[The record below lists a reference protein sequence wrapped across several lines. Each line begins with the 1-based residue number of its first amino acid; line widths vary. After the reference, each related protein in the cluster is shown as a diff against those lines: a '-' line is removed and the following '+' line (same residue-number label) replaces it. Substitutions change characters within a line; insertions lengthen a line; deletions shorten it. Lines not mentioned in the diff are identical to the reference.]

1 MSTTVPPLSFNP
13 AGIELDRR
21 QGLSRQL
28 YQALRARV
36 LDGRLASGTRLPAS
50 RDLAAALAIS
60 RNSVVRAYDQ
70 LYAEG
75 FIEGR
80 VGDGTYVAQLSS
92 TGLGWPLHEQA
103 RSHNETRS
111 PVGASL
117 LVKGPSGENI
127 STKVS
132 TGFSTGLPTA
142 LSTDWLDLPVVSSSK
157 VIHSGG
163 LERVEKHHLKP
174 PPGGPPRAFRV
185 GVPAFDLFPFDV
197 WAKLNA
203 AFWRKPDLQ
212 QLCYGDSQGDA
223 RLRGLIAAYLR
234 SSRGLQCT
242 AEQIVITSGAQQGI
256 SLCAQLLVDPGD
268 VVAVENPG
276 YRAAGHAFAVAG
288 AEVRGVPVD
297 GDGLDC
303 TALGSLND
311 CRLAYVT
318 PSHQYPTGVVMS
330 LPRRLEL
337 LDWAERNNGWIVEDD
352 YDGEYRYSGAPLAP
366 LAALDRQGRVLY
378 VGTFGKVAFPA
389 LRLGYLV
396 LPPGLVNAF
405 ARRRAVDVRHSEVS
419 TQAVMAEFMA
429 AGHFQRHIRR
439 MRRAA
444 LARRDALLA
453 GWPKSLSG
461 VGAMPTV
468 VAGLHVTVPVDS
480 IERERDLIARATEA
494 GVEVNGLSSYWLP
507 TTTPT
512 QVRAGLVLGFAAVP
526 PAAIDAALARLAKA
540 WQT

>member
-1 MSTTVPPLSFNP
+1 MTDAPLSLSFNP

-28 YQALRARV
+28 YQALRLRV

-80 VGDGTYVAQLSS
+80 VGDGTYVAQLPQ
-92 TGLGWPLHEQA
+92 TAIPAKKL
-103 RSHNETRS
+103 
-111 PVGASL
+111 
-117 LVKGPSGENI
+117 

-132 TGFSTGLPTA
+132 TGLSTGLSTA
-142 LSTDWLDLPVVSSSK
+142 LSTNWLDLPVVSSSK
-157 VIHSGG
+157 VIHSDA
-163 LERVEKHHLKP
+163 LERVEKNHLAMP
-174 PPGGPPRAFRV
+174 PSGPPRAFRV
-185 GVPAFDLFPFDV
+185 GVPAFDLFPFEV

-212 QLCYGDSQGDA
+212 QLCYGDPAGDA

-234 SSRGLQCT
+234 SSRGMQCT

-256 SLCAQLLVDPGD
+256 SLCAQLLVEPGD
-268 VVAVENPG
+268 GVAIENPG

-288 AEVRGVPVD
+288 ARLHGVAVD
-297 GDGLDC
+297 SEGIDC
-303 TALGSLND
+303 RELARLND
-311 CRLAYVT
+311 CRLTYVT

-330 LPRRLEL
+330 LARRLEL
-337 LDWAERNNGWIVEDD
+337 LAWAERTQGWIIEDD

-396 LPPGLVNAF
+396 LPAGLVQAF
-405 ARRRAVDVRHSEVS
+405 AQRRAVDVRHSEVS
-419 TQAVMAEFMA
+419 TQTVMAEFMA
-429 AGHFQRHIRR
+429 SGHFQRHIRR

-444 LARRDALLA
+444 LSRRNTLLG
-453 GWPKSLSG
+453 GWPLDMPG
-461 VGAMPTV
+461 VGPLPTV
-468 VAGLHVTVPVDS
+468 AAGLHMTVPVDS
-480 IERERDLIARATEA
+480 VARERELIELAK
-494 GVEVNGLSSYWLP
+494 GVDVEINGLSSYWLP
-507 TTTPT
+507 DSSTPID
-512 QVRAGLVLGFAAVP
+512 QRAGLVLGFAAVP
-526 PAAIDAALARLAKA
+526 EQSIEAALERLRTVWRAR
-540 WQT
+540 

>member
-1 MSTTVPPLSFNP
+1 MTSAPLSLSFNP

-28 YQALRARV
+28 YQALRVRV

-50 RDLAAALAIS
+50 RDLAAALSIS

-80 VGDGTYVAQLSS
+80 VGDGTYVAQLPGN
-92 TGLGWPLHEQA
+92 GLPAKKL
-103 RSHNETRS
+103 
-111 PVGASL
+111 
-117 LVKGPSGENI
+117 
-127 STKVS
+127 STKLS
-132 TGFSTGLPTA
+132 TGFSTGLSTA
-142 LSTDWLDLPVVSSSK
+142 LSTKCPDLPVNSSSQ
-157 VIHSGG
+157 VIHRGA
-163 LERVEKHHLKP
+163 LDRVEKNHLPSP
-174 PPGGPPRAFRV
+174 PSGPPRAFRV
-185 GVPAFDLFPFDV
+185 GVPAFDLFPFEV

-212 QLCYGDSQGDA
+212 QLCYGDPAGDV
-223 RLRGLIAAYLR
+223 RLRGMIAAYLR
-234 SSRGLQCT
+234 SSRGMQCS
-242 AEQIVITSGAQQGI
+242 AEQILITSGAQQGI
-256 SLCAQLLVDPGD
+256 SLCAQLLVEPGD
-268 VVAVENPG
+268 GVAIENPG

-288 AEVRGVPVD
+288 ARLHGVAVD
-297 GDGLDC
+297 NEGIDC
-303 TALGSLND
+303 SELARLGD
-311 CRLAYVT
+311 CRLTYVT

-330 LPRRLEL
+330 LARRLEL
-337 LDWAERNNGWIVEDD
+337 LAWAERTQGWIVEDD

-396 LPPGLVNAF
+396 LPTGLVDAF
-405 ARRRAVDVRHSEVS
+405 SRRRAVDVRHSEVS

-444 LARRDALLA
+444 LSRRNTLLS
-453 GWPKSLSG
+453 GWPLDIPG
-461 VGAMPTV
+461 IGELPTV
-468 VAGLHVTVPVDS
+468 AAGLHMTVSVDS
-480 IERERDLIARATEA
+480 VSREQALIEAARRVD
-494 GVEVNGLSSYWLP
+494 VEVNGLSSYWLP
-507 TTTPT
+507 QSTTALD
-512 QVRAGLVLGFAAVP
+512 QRAGLVLGFAAVP
-526 PAAIDAALARLAKA
+526 EKAIEAALERLRKA
-540 WQT
+540 WRAG

>member
-1 MSTTVPPLSFNP
+1 MPALEPPLSFNP

-21 QGLSRQL
+21 QGLTRQL
-28 YQALRARV
+28 YQALRQRV
-36 LDGRLASGTRLPAS
+36 LDGRLVSGTRLPAS
-50 RDLAAALAIS
+50 RDLAAALSIS

-80 VGDGTYVAQLSS
+80 VGDGTYVAQLPQ
-92 TGLGWPLHEQA
+92 TPTPAKKL
-103 RSHNETRS
+103 
-111 PVGASL
+111 
-117 LVKGPSGENI
+117 

-132 TGFSTGLPTA
+132 TGLSTGLSPG
-142 LSTDWLDLPVVSSSK
+142 LSTKRPDLPGVSSSQ
-157 VIHSGG
+157 VIHSGA
-163 LERVEKHHLKP
+163 LARVENNHLAL

-212 QLCYGDSQGDA
+212 QLCYGDPAGDE

-234 SSRGLQCT
+234 SSRGMQCS
-242 AEQIVITSGAQQGI
+242 AEQIVITSGAQQAI
-256 SLCAQLLVDPGD
+256 SLCAQLLVEPGD
-268 VVAVENPG
+268 AVAIENPG

-288 AEVRGVPVD
+288 GQLHGVTVD
-297 GDGLDC
+297 SEGIDC
-303 TALGSLND
+303 AALNGLGS

-330 LPRRLEL
+330 LARRLEL
-337 LDWAERNNGWIVEDD
+337 LAWAERTGGWIVEDD

-366 LAALDRQGRVLY
+366 LAALDRTGRVLY

-396 LPPGLVNAF
+396 LPVGLVQAF

-429 AGHFQRHIRR
+429 TGHFQRHVRR

-444 LARRDALLA
+444 QSRLNALVAEWPA
-453 GWPKSLSG
+453 GIDG
-461 VGAMPTV
+461 VGRLPSVA
-468 VAGLHVTVPVDS
+468 AGLHLTVRVDS
-480 IERERDLIARATEA
+480 LAREQALIAQAA
-494 GVEVNGLSSYWLP
+494 AVGVEINGLSSYWLP
-507 TTTPT
+507 DSLTPLD
-512 QVRAGLVLGFAAVP
+512 QRAGLVLGFAAVP
-526 PAAIDAALARLAKA
+526 EAQISQALKRLSQVWRAPV
-540 WQT
+540 TR

>member
-1 MSTTVPPLSFNP
+1 MTSVPPSLSFNP

-28 YQALRARV
+28 YQALRMRV

-80 VGDGTYVAQLSS
+80 VGDGTYVAQLPQNGLPAKKLSTNPS
-92 TGLGWPLHEQA
+92 TGL
-103 RSHNETRS
+103 
-111 PVGASL
+111 
-117 LVKGPSGENI
+117 
-127 STKVS
+127 
-132 TGFSTGLPTA
+132 STGLPTG
-142 LSTDWLDLPVVSSSK
+142 LSTKQAETPGILSSK
-157 VIHSGG
+157 VIHNAA
-163 LERVEKHHLKP
+163 LERMQKHHLP
-174 PPGGPPRAFRV
+174 PPPSGPPRAFRV
-185 GVPAFDLFPFDV
+185 GVPAFDLFPFEV

-212 QLCYGDSQGDA
+212 QLCYGAPEGDA

-234 SSRGLQCT
+234 SSRGMQCS

-256 SLCAQLLVDPGD
+256 SLCAQLLVEPGD
-268 VVAVENPG
+268 GVAVENPG

-288 AEVRGVPVD
+288 ARLHGVAVD
-297 GDGLDC
+297 SEGIDC
-303 TALGSLND
+303 AELARVTD

-330 LPRRLEL
+330 LARRLEL
-337 LDWAERNNGWIVEDD
+337 LAWAERTQGWIVEDD

-366 LAALDRQGRVLY
+366 LAALDRGGRVLY

-396 LPPGLVNAF
+396 LPLGLVEAF
-405 ARRRAVDVRHSEVS
+405 SRRRAVDVRHSEVS

-444 LARRDALLA
+444 LSRRNTLLS
-453 GWPKSLSG
+453 GWPADIPG
-461 VGAMPTV
+461 VGELPAIA
-468 VAGLHVTVPVDS
+468 AGLHMTVPVES
-480 IERERDLIARATEA
+480 VARERELIELASSVD
-494 GVEVNGLSSYWLP
+494 VEINGLSSYWLP
-507 TTTPT
+507 TCVTPID
-512 QVRAGLVLGFAAVP
+512 QRAGLVLGFAAVP
-526 PAAIDAALARLAKA
+526 ETSIKAALERLRPV
-540 WQT
+540 WRVR

>member
-1 MSTTVPPLSFNP
+1 MTNAVPPLSFNP

-21 QGLSRQL
+21 HGLSRQL
-28 YQALRARV
+28 YQALRSRV

-50 RDLAAALAIS
+50 RDLAAALSIS

-80 VGDGTYVAQLSS
+80 VGDGTYVATLSS
-92 TGLGWPLHEQA
+92 LALPL
-103 RSHNETRS
+103 
-111 PVGASL
+111 
-117 LVKGPSGENI
+117 KNI

-132 TGFSTGLPTA
+132 TGFSTGLSPG
-142 LSTDWLDLPVVSSSK
+142 LSTKTSLDWLDLPVAPVSK

-163 LERVEKHHLKP
+163 LERVEKHHLNP
-174 PPGGPPRAFRV
+174 PPSGPPRAFRV

-223 RLRGLIAAYLR
+223 RLRSLIAAYLR
-234 SSRGLQCT
+234 SSRGLHCT

-268 VVAVENPG
+268 IVAVENPG
-276 YRAAGHAFAVAG
+276 YRAAGHAFSVAG

-297 GDGLDC
+297 NEGLDC
-303 TALGSLND
+303 AALGTLSN

-318 PSHQYPTGVVMS
+318 PSHQYPLGVVMS
-330 LPRRLEL
+330 LARRLEL
-337 LDWAERNNGWIVEDD
+337 LAWAERNDGWIVEDD

-396 LPPGLVNAF
+396 LPPGLVDAF

-444 LARRDALLA
+444 LTRRDALLA
-453 GWPKSLSG
+453 GWPRAIEG
-461 VGAMPTV
+461 VGTLPTV

-480 IERERDLIARATEA
+480 VERERELIDQATRA
-494 GVEVNGLSSYWLP
+494 GVEINGLSSYWLP
-507 TTTPT
+507 TTPASN
-512 QVRAGLVLGFAAVP
+512 VRAGLVLGFAAVP
-526 PAAIDAALARLAKA
+526 PVAIEAALASLDRA
-540 WQT
+540 WNGDG

>member
-1 MSTTVPPLSFNP
+1 MSESSTLALPFNP
-13 AGIELDRR
+13 AGIQLDRR
-21 QGLSRQL
+21 KGLSRQL
-28 YQALRARV
+28 YQALRLRV

-80 VGDGTYVAQLSS
+80 VGDGTYVAQLPQ
-92 TGLGWPLHEQA
+92 TAVPA
-103 RSHNETRS
+103 RK
-111 PVGASL
+111 L
-117 LVKGPSGENI
+117 

-142 LSTDWLDLPVVSSSK
+142 LSTKSTDLPGDLSSK
-157 VIHSGG
+157 VIHSGALQR
-163 LERVEKHHLKP
+163 LENNHLPRP
-174 PPGGPPRAFRV
+174 PSGPPRAFRV

-212 QLCYGDSQGDA
+212 QLCYGDPAGDA

-234 SSRGLQCT
+234 SSRGMQCS

-256 SLCAQLLVDPGD
+256 SLCAQLLVEPGD
-268 VVAVENPG
+268 GVAIENPG

-288 AEVRGVPVD
+288 ANLRGIAVD
-297 GDGLDC
+297 AEGMDC
-303 TALGSLND
+303 AALAAAGA
-311 CRLAYVT
+311 CRVAYVT

-330 LPRRLEL
+330 LARRLEL
-337 LDWAERNNGWIVEDD
+337 LAWAERTGGWIVEDD
-352 YDGEYRYSGAPLAP
+352 YDGEYRYTGAPLAP

-396 LPPGLVNAF
+396 LPPGLVEAF
-405 ARRRAVDVRHSEVS
+405 AQRRAVDVRHSEVS
-419 TQAVMAEFMA
+419 TQVVMAEFMA

-444 LARRDALLA
+444 LSRRNALLA
-453 GWPKSLSG
+453 GWPRDVAG
-461 VGAMPTV
+461 VGELPAV
-468 VAGLHVTVPVDS
+468 AAGLHLTVRVESLAREQALVALAASVD
-480 IERERDLIARATEA
+480 
-494 GVEVNGLSSYWLP
+494 VEVGALSKYWLADSA
-507 TTTPT
+507 TPED
-512 QVRAGLVLGFAAVP
+512 QRAGLVLGFAAVP
-526 PAAIDAALARLAKA
+526 EPAIDSALARLRQV
-540 WQT
+540 WRG

>member
-1 MSTTVPPLSFNP
+1 MTDAPLSLSFNP

-28 YQALRARV
+28 YQALRLRV

-80 VGDGTYVAQLSS
+80 VGDGTYVAQLPQ
-92 TGLGWPLHEQA
+92 TAIPAKKL
-103 RSHNETRS
+103 
-111 PVGASL
+111 
-117 LVKGPSGENI
+117 

-132 TGFSTGLPTA
+132 TGLSTGLSTA
-142 LSTDWLDLPVVSSSK
+142 LSTNWLDLPVVSSSK
-157 VIHSGG
+157 VIHSDA
-163 LERVEKHHLKP
+163 LERVEKNHLAMP
-174 PPGGPPRAFRV
+174 PSGPPRAFRV
-185 GVPAFDLFPFDV
+185 GVPAFDLFPFEV

-212 QLCYGDSQGDA
+212 QLCYGDPAGDA

-234 SSRGLQCT
+234 SSRGMQCT

-256 SLCAQLLVDPGD
+256 SLCAQLLVEPGD
-268 VVAVENPG
+268 GVAIENPG

-288 AEVRGVPVD
+288 ARLHGVAVD
-297 GDGLDC
+297 SEGIDC
-303 TALGSLND
+303 RELARLND
-311 CRLAYVT
+311 CRLTYVT

-330 LPRRLEL
+330 LARRLEL
-337 LDWAERNNGWIVEDD
+337 LAWAERTQGWIIEDD

-396 LPPGLVNAF
+396 LPAGLVQAF
-405 ARRRAVDVRHSEVS
+405 AQRRAVDVRHSEVS

-429 AGHFQRHIRR
+429 SGHFQRHIRR

-444 LARRDALLA
+444 LSRRNTLLG
-453 GWPKSLSG
+453 GWPLDMPG
-461 VGAMPTV
+461 VGPLPTV
-468 VAGLHVTVPVDS
+468 AAGLHMTVPVDS
-480 IERERDLIARATEA
+480 VARERELIELAK
-494 GVEVNGLSSYWLP
+494 GVDVEINGLSSYWLP
-507 TTTPT
+507 DSSTPID
-512 QVRAGLVLGFAAVP
+512 QRAGLVLGFAAVP
-526 PAAIDAALARLAKA
+526 EQSIEAALERLRTVWRAR
-540 WQT
+540 

>member
-1 MSTTVPPLSFNP
+1 MPDAVPPLSFNP

-21 QGLSRQL
+21 HGLSRQL

-50 RDLAAALAIS
+50 RDLAAALSIS

-80 VGDGTYVAQLSS
+80 VGDGTYVAKLS
-92 TGLGWPLHEQA
+92 PLA
-103 RSHNETRS
+103 
-111 PVGASL
+111 L
-117 LVKGPSGENI
+117 PSGKL
-127 STKVS
+127 STKPS

-142 LSTDWLDLPVVSSSK
+142 LSTIQLDSPVFPSSK
-157 VIHSGG
+157 VIHSNA
-163 LERVEKHHLKP
+163 LERVEKHHLAQP
-174 PPGGPPRAFRV
+174 PSGPPRAFRV

-212 QLCYGDSQGDA
+212 QLCYGDAQGDA
-223 RLRGLIAAYLR
+223 RLRGLVAAYLR
-234 SSRGLQCT
+234 SSRGLHCS
-242 AEQIVITSGAQQGI
+242 AEQIVITSGAQQAI

-268 VVAVENPG
+268 IVAVENPG

-288 AEVRGVPVD
+288 GDVRGVPVD
-297 GDGLDC
+297 SDGLDC
-303 TALGSLND
+303 AALGALD
-311 CRLAYVT
+311 HCRLAYVT

-330 LPRRLEL
+330 LARRLEL
-337 LDWAERNNGWIVEDD
+337 LAWAGHNDGWIVEDD

-366 LAALDRQGRVLY
+366 LAALDRGGRVLY

-396 LPPGLVNAF
+396 LPPGLVDAF

-453 GWPKSLSG
+453 GWPEAVAG

-468 VAGLHVTVPVDS
+468 VAGLHVTVPVQS
-480 IERERDLIARATEA
+480 IERERELVAQAA
-494 GVEVNGLSSYWLP
+494 GVGIEINGLSSYWLP
-507 TTTPT
+507 ATAPS
-512 QVRAGLVLGFAAVP
+512 QIRAGMVLGFAAVP
-526 PAAIDAALARLAKA
+526 PAAIDTALASLAKA
-540 WQT
+540 WGIR

>member
-1 MSTTVPPLSFNP
+1 MTDAPLSLSFNP

-28 YQALRARV
+28 YQALRLRV

-80 VGDGTYVAQLSS
+80 VGDGTYVAQLPQ
-92 TGLGWPLHEQA
+92 TALPEKKL
-103 RSHNETRS
+103 
-111 PVGASL
+111 
-117 LVKGPSGENI
+117 

-132 TGFSTGLPTA
+132 TGLSTGLPTA
-142 LSTDWLDLPVVSSSK
+142 LSTNWLDLPVVPSSK
-157 VIHSGG
+157 VIHSGALG
-163 LERVEKHHLKP
+163 RVEKNHLATP
-174 PPGGPPRAFRV
+174 PSGPPRAFRV
-185 GVPAFDLFPFDV
+185 GVPAFDLFPFEV

-212 QLCYGDSQGDA
+212 QLCYGDPAGDA
-223 RLRGLIAAYLR
+223 RLRGMIAAYLR
-234 SSRGLQCT
+234 SSRGMQCT

-256 SLCAQLLVDPGD
+256 SLCAQLLVEPGD
-268 VVAVENPG
+268 GVAIENPG

-288 AEVRGVPVD
+288 ARLHGVAVD
-297 GDGLDC
+297 GEGIDC
-303 TALGSLND
+303 AELAALGN

-330 LPRRLEL
+330 LARRLEL
-337 LDWAERNNGWIVEDD
+337 LAWAERTQGWIVEDD

-396 LPPGLVNAF
+396 LPPALVNAF
-405 ARRRAVDVRHSEVS
+405 SQRRAVDVRHSEVS

-444 LARRDALLA
+444 LSRRNALME
-453 GWPKSLSG
+453 GWPPEIVG
-461 VGAMPTV
+461 VGSLPAV
-468 VAGLHVTVPVDS
+468 SAGLHLTVAVNS
-480 IERERDLIARATEA
+480 VARERQLIEQAQSVD
-494 GVEVNGLSSYWLP
+494 VEINGLSSYWLP
-507 TTTPT
+507 DSTTPED
-512 QVRAGLVLGFAAVP
+512 QRAGLVLGFAAVP
-526 PAAIDAALARLAKA
+526 EPAIKSALARLRQVWKV
-540 WQT
+540 

>member
-1 MSTTVPPLSFNP
+1 MHNAVPPLSFNP

-50 RDLAAALAIS
+50 RDLAAALSIS

-80 VGDGTYVAQLSS
+80 VGDGTYVAELSS
-92 TGLGWPLHEQA
+92 LVPGRPHREQA
-103 RSHNETRS
+103 RSHSGTRA

-117 LVKGPSGENI
+117 LAKGPLGENI

-157 VIHSGG
+157 VIHSGA
-163 LERVEKHHLKP
+163 LNRVEKHHLPSP
-174 PPGGPPRAFRV
+174 PSGPPRAFRV

-212 QLCYGDSQGDA
+212 QLCYGDAQGDA

-234 SSRGLQCT
+234 SSRGLHCT

-288 AEVRGVPVD
+288 ADVRGVPVD

-303 TALGSLND
+303 SALDALSH

-337 LDWAERNNGWIVEDD
+337 LAWAERNDGWVVEDD

-396 LPPGLVNAF
+396 LPAGLVDAF

-453 GWPKSLSG
+453 GWPKAIAG
-461 VGAMPTV
+461 IGAMPTV

-480 IERERDLIARATEA
+480 VERERELIAKATAA

-507 TTTPT
+507 STTTPI
-512 QVRAGLVLGFAAVP
+512 RGGLVLGFAAVP
-526 PAAIDAALARLAKA
+526 PAAIATALASLAQA
-540 WQT
+540 WKP